1 MNRRDG
7 EDGRRGGQKK
17 TLSARDRVE
26 ARLEAAAAITAA
38 AEDEGFVSAMSRL
51 ECEFDTQLLE
61 LLETLNNSAHLEP
74 NLASLCARL
83 DFNEFYSF
91 GPGGK
96 YT

>member
-1 MNRRDG
+1 M
-7 EDGRRGGQKK
+7 
-17 TLSARDRVE
+17 SARDRVE
-26 ARLEAAAAITAA
+26 ARLEAAAAIAAA
-38 AEDEGFVSAMSRL
+38 AEEEGFATAMAQL
-51 ECEFDTQLLE
+51 EGEFDSQLRE
-61 LLETLNNSAHLEP
+61 LLESLNNSAHLEP

>member
-1 MNRRDG
+1 MLLRWLSLAAFLLAVAPAQADQPTWG
-7 EDGRRGGQKK
+7 AFLEGVYEQGRSEGISEA
-17 TLSARDRVE
+17 TL
-26 ARLEAAAAITAA
+26 LEA
-38 AEDEGFVSAMSRL
+38 
-51 ECEFDTQLLE
+51 
-61 LLETLNNSAHLEP
+61 LNGSAHLEP

>member
-1 MNRRDG
+1 V
-7 EDGRRGGQKK
+7 
-17 TLSARDRVE
+17 L
-26 ARLEAAAAITAA
+26 LEA
-38 AEDEGFVSAMSRL
+38 
-51 ECEFDTQLLE
+51 
-61 LLETLNNSAHLEP
+61 LNGSAHLEP

>member
-1 MNRRDG
+1 MTTATACERFLWVF
-7 EDGRRGGQKK
+7 GRVRASRHHSQ
-17 TLSARDRVE
+17 
-26 ARLEAAAAITAA
+26 LE
-38 AEDEGFVSAMSRL
+38 EGD
-51 ECEFDTQLLE
+51 FDAQLRE
-61 LLETLNNSAHLEP
+61 LLEALNGSAHLEP

>member
-1 MNRRDG
+1 MAPS
-7 EDGRRGGQKK
+7 E
-17 TLSARDRVE
+17 LARERVE
-26 ARLEAAAAITAA
+26 ARREAAQAIFDAAEGEKYSGEVGRLEKDFDAQLRVLLEA
-38 AEDEGFVSAMSRL
+38 
-51 ECEFDTQLLE
+51 
-61 LLETLNNSAHLEP
+61 LNGSAHLEP